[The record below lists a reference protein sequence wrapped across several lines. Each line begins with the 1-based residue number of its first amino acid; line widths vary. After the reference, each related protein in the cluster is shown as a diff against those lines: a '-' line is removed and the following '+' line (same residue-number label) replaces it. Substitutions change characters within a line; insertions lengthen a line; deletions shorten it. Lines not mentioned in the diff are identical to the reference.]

1 VTVDIVVFPQLVELS
16 LLYLPNLAAFCL
28 DSLPFKWPSLE
39 KVEVRQCPKM
49 ETLAAIVDSEENQST
64 PKLKQIKLDGV
75 DLILHGRSLNKFIQ
89 KYSEARYISIIHCS
103 F

>member
-1 VTVDIVVFPQLVELS
+1 
-16 LLYLPNLAAFCL
+16 
-28 DSLPFKWPSLE
+28 
-39 KVEVRQCPKM
+39 M